1 MSDGSGFPLVYV
13 RGFAGGTPG
22 IDKAVTDPFYGFNEG
37 STHVRVGSGDEPHF
51 YQFEGPLLRLHTD
64 EGYQILVEGGQMA
77 YLDRNDQVPWNT
89 IWVHRFYDVS
99 ADTWGARPQDFSL
112 ESAARD
118 LLALIRTLQQKTG
131 APRVHLVAHSMG
143 GLICRC
149 LLQKIIPDE
158 GGDPRDYVE
167 KLFTYGTPHGGIAF
181 DVGFGTLERLRD
193 ALGIEGADIF
203 GPRRMYEY
211 LTPEAQREPGGPP
224 EGWPARE
231 MPAGPRALPLDKV
244 MCVVGTDPSD
254 YDVALG
260 LSADAV
266 GVRSDGLVQIE
277 NAYVPGAHRAFVHR
291 SHSGRYGL
299 VNSEEAYQSL
309 RRFLFGDLRV
319 DADLVG
325 HRLPDTD
332 PNVTWQAE
340 VRLAVRGL
348 PVVLHERLAAHWCPL
363 QLSAPG
369 EDGSADGAVR
379 LATTFLSSRL
389 PPPGTDTMRF
399 SLQLRVFSVRQERHR
414 LFAFRDH
421 LEQVRDFDDTL
432 IVDVTP
438 SGGAPSAR
446 AAWNSRIAGSVS
458 AYEPSGP
465 SLLDENP
472 APDTWTARVPLP
484 SAASATPPA
493 APLLGDEAAIRLTV
507 TPWG

>member
-1 MSDGSGFPLVYV
+1 MSTGSGFPLVYV

-22 IDKAVTDPFYGFNEG
+22 IDKAVADPFYGFNEG
-37 STHVRVGSGDEPHF
+37 STHVRVGSGDEPLF
-51 YQFEGPLLRLHTD
+51 YQFEGPLLRLHAD
-64 EGYQILVEGGQMA
+64 HGYQILVEGGQAA
-77 YLDRNDQVPWNT
+77 YLDRHDQVPPAS

-99 ADTWGARPQDFSL
+99 ADTWGTSPQDFSL

-118 LLALIRTLQQKTG
+118 LLALIRTLRQKTG

-149 LLQKIIPDE
+149 LVQKIIPDE
-158 GGDPRDYVE
+158 GEDPCDYVE
-167 KLFTYGTPHGGIAF
+167 KLFTYGTPHGGITF

-193 ALGIEGADIF
+193 ALGVEGADIF

-211 LTPEAQREPGGPP
+211 LTPQARLDPDGPP
-224 EGWPARE
+224 EGWQARE
-231 MPAGPRALPLDKV
+231 MPTGPRTLPLDKV
-244 MCVVGTDPSD
+244 MCVVGTDSSD
-254 YDVALG
+254 YEVALG

-266 GVRSDGLVQIE
+266 GVRSDGLVRIE
-277 NAYVPGAHRAFVHR
+277 NAYVPGAHRAYVHR

-325 HRLPDTD
+325 HRLPDAD
-332 PNVTWQAE
+332 PDVTWQAE
-340 VRLAVRGL
+340 VRLSVRGL

-363 QLSAPG
+363 QLSTPG
-369 EDGSADGAVR
+369 EDGDAEGAVR

-389 PPPGTDTMRF
+389 PPAGTDSLRF

-414 LFAFRDH
+414 FFTFRDH

-432 IVDVTP
+432 IIDVTP
-438 SGGAPSAR
+438 SGTTPSAR
-446 AAWNSRIAGSVS
+446 AAWNSRIPGSIRD
-458 AYEPSGP
+458 YEPAGP

-472 APDTWTARVPLP
+472 DPGTWTALVPLP
-484 SAASATPPA
+484 AAAPPA
-493 APLLGDEAAIRLTV
+493 TALLGDGACLRLTV
-507 TPWG
+507 TSWG

>member
-1 MSDGSGFPLVYV
+1 MSAGSGFPLVYV

-22 IDKAVTDPFYGFNEG
+22 IDKAVADPFYGFNEG
-37 STHVRVGSGDEPHF
+37 STHVRVGSADEPVF
-51 YQFEGPLLRLHTD
+51 YQFEGPLLRLLADH
-64 EGYQILVEGGQMA
+64 GYKILVEGGQTA
-77 YLDRNDQVPWNT
+77 YLDRHDHVPPAS

-99 ADTWGARPQDFSL
+99 ADTWGTSPQDFSL

-118 LLALIRTLQQKTG
+118 LLALIRTLRRKTG

-149 LLQKIIPDE
+149 LLQKIVPDE
-158 GGDPRDYVE
+158 GGDPGEYVE

-181 DVGFGTLERLRD
+181 DVGFGALERLRD
-193 ALGIEGADIF
+193 ALGVEGADIF

-211 LTPEAQREPGGPP
+211 LTPEARRDPAGPP
-224 EGWPARE
+224 EGWQARE
-231 MPAGPRALPLDKV
+231 MPTGPRALPLDKV
-244 MCVVGTDPSD
+244 MCVVGTNASD

-266 GVRSDGLVQIE
+266 GVRSDGLVRIE
-277 NAYVPGAHRAFVHR
+277 NAYVPGAHRAYVHR

-319 DADLVG
+319 DVDLVG
-325 HRLPDTD
+325 HRLPDAGPD
-332 PNVTWQAE
+332 ATWQAE
-340 VRLAVRGL
+340 VRLSVRGL

-363 QLSAPG
+363 QLSDPG
-369 EDGSADGAVR
+369 EDGDGDGAVR

-389 PPPGTDTMRF
+389 PPAGTDSLRF
-399 SLQLRVFSVRQERHR
+399 SLQLRVLSVRQERHR

-438 SGGAPSAR
+438 SDGAPSAR
-446 AAWNSRIAGSVS
+446 AAWNSRIPGSIRDYGP
-458 AYEPSGP
+458 AGP

-472 APDTWTARVPLP
+472 APDTWTALVPLP
-484 SAASATPPA
+484 PVPPPA
-493 APLLGDEAAIRLTV
+493 TPLLGPGAGLRLTV
-507 TPWG
+507 TPWS

>member
-1 MSDGSGFPLVYV
+1 MSAGSGFPIVYV
-13 RGFAGGTPG
+13 RGFAGSAPG

-37 STHVRVGSGDEPHF
+37 STHVRVGSGDDPLF

-64 EGYQILVEGGQMA
+64 EGYHILVEGGQMA
-77 YLDRNDQVPWNT
+77 YLDRHESVPPNS

-99 ADTWGARPQDFSL
+99 SDTWGGRAQDFSV
-112 ESAARD
+112 ENAARD
-118 LLALIRTLQQKTG
+118 LLSLIRTLQRKTG
-131 APRVHLVAHSMG
+131 APRVQLVAHSMG

-158 GGDPRDYVE
+158 GGDPRDYVD
-167 KLFTYGTPHGGIAF
+167 KLFTYGTPHGGITF
-181 DVGFGTLERLRD
+181 DVGFGMLEKVRD

-211 LTPEAQREPGGPP
+211 LTPAAVQDPDGPP
-224 EGWPARE
+224 EHWPARE
-231 MPAGPRALPLDKV
+231 MPTGPQAFPLEKV
-244 MCVVGTDPSD
+244 MCVIGTDPSD

-266 GVRSDGLVQIE
+266 GIRSDGLVRIE
-277 NAYVPGAHRAFVHR
+277 NAYVPGAHRAYVHR

-325 HRLPDTD
+325 HRLPDAD
-332 PNVTWQAE
+332 RDLTWQAE
-340 VRLAVRGL
+340 VRLSVRGL

-363 QLSAPG
+363 QLSAG
-369 EDGSADGAVR
+369 GDTGADGAVR

-389 PPPGTDTMRF
+389 PPPDTSTVRF
-399 SLQLRVFSVRQERHR
+399 SLQLRVFSLREEQHR
-414 LFAFRDH
+414 IFAFRDH

-432 IVDVTP
+432 IIDVDL
-438 SGGAPSAR
+438 SDGAPSAW
-446 AAWNSRIAGSVS
+446 AVWNSRIPGAVSDHVPAG
-458 AYEPSGP
+458 PP
-465 SLLDENP
+465 LPDENP
-472 APDTWTARVPLP
+472 GPGAWSARVPLP
-484 SAASATPPA
+484 PVASAGPA
-493 APLLGDEAAIRLTV
+493 SAPLLGDGAAVRLTV
-507 TPWG
+507 APWE